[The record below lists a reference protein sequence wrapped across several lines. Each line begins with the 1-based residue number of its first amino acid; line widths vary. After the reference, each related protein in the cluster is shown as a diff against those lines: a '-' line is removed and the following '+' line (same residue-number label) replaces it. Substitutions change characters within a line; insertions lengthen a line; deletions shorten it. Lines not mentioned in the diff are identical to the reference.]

1 MRLSEVKRW
10 VQEGKDDGG
19 MRSKYIDIPIGGHE
33 IEILKSDRDILEKQ
47 NSELLDIVENGYP
60 YNAAR
65 FFGMV
70 YCGVDSQ
77 NVANTAFA
85 QYLEETYSPKERGKH
100 NMMTDCTK
108 FPAWLF
114 AKIGGSK

>member
-1 MRLSEVKRW
+1 
-10 VQEGKDDGG
+10 

-33 IEILKSDRDILEKQ
+33 IEILKAERDLLEKQ
-47 NSELLDIVENGYP
+47 NSELLDVIENGYP

-70 YCGVDSQ
+70 YCGVEPQ

-85 QYLEETYSPKERGKH
+85 QYLGEIYSPKERGKH